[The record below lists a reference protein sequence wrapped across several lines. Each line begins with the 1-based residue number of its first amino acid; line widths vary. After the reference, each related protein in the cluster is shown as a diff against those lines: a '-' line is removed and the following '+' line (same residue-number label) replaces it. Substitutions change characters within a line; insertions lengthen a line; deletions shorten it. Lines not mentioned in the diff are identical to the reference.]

1 MSCINNANFF
11 STIISITGIRT
22 ALLCFLRGLRHKS
35 NELVESTKILSR
47 TLTGMIYF
55 FKVKISAKL
64 LYLLGSGTKYHP
76 TGNGTIL

>member
-1 MSCINNANFF
+1 MSCISNAIFF
-11 STIISITGIRT
+11 TIISITEI
-22 ALLCFLRGLRHKS
+22 CFFRGLRNKS
-35 NELVESTKILSR
+35 NVLVESTKILSR
-47 TLTGMIYF
+47 TLTGMISF